1 MLMSGEKAI
10 QILLRDGTL
19 SGVMVVESAAWENG
33 VIYSVKAF
41 LLAETVENP
50 LGRVLLLLPAILG
63 FSACKGPASRVPG
76 ASPEAS
82 VRSPLG

>member
-33 VIYSVKAF
+33 VIYSACQS
-41 LLAETVENP
+41 LP
-50 LGRVLLLLPAILG
+50 PRGDGRE
-63 FSACKGPASRVPG
+63 SAWPCAAAS
-76 ASPEAS
+76 ASHS
-82 VRSPLG
+82 RIFGL